1 MEKKKDNSSTIA
13 GVVLVGCMFI
23 GIGLGMLYHQTAIG
37 VMIGLGVGF
46 IGMGLVWAFMGKKDS
61 TDTSE

>member
-1 MEKKKDNSSTIA
+1 MENKKNNSAIVA

-46 IGMGLVWAFMGKKDS
+46 IGMGLIWAFMGKKD
-61 TDTSE
+61 TPDKTE

>member
-1 MEKKKDNSSTIA
+1 MESKKNNSSTVG

-46 IGMGLVWAFMGKKDS
+46 IGMGLVWAIMREKDS
-61 TDTSE
+61 SGKN